1 MNNRTF
7 KQPWLYGQVTETI
20 FILLP
25 PFLCLAIIAL
35 FPAAFS
41 NTHEMSVTGWVVMI
55 LLIDVGHVYT
65 TLYRT
70 YFDRKALRKQ
80 KTILFAIP
88 FFSFVAGVI
97 VYSIGSHFFWRL
109 LAYIAVFHFIR
120 QQYGFMRL
128 YGRKEAHNTFFSRLD
143 TIVIYAATL
152 YPIIYWHLK
161 GPRNFNWFI
170 ENDFYFFQSPGFIS
184 LFNWLYYIL
193 LLIYVISVCIHSVK
207 NRYIN
212 IPKTLV
218 ILGTA
223 LSWYFGIIYFNGDMS
238 FTLLNVVSHGIPYM
252 ALVWIHGKK
261 QLVQSQYQSRFLG
274 FIFGRYGILLFLLI
288 IFSLAFIEESL
299 WDISV
304 WKEHRN
310 IFARG
315 WLPEIHFNE
324 QLLNFIVPLL
334 ALPQLT
340 HYILDGFIW
349 KIRKDEIKWSNE
361 VVENKEMGLLP

>member
-1 MNNRTF
+1 MR
-7 KQPWLYGQVTETI
+7 
-20 FILLP
+20 
-25 PFLCLAIIAL
+25 
-35 FPAAFS
+35 
-41 NTHEMSVTGWVVMI
+41 
-55 LLIDVGHVYT
+55 
-65 TLYRT
+65 
-70 YFDRKALRKQ
+70 
-80 KTILFAIP
+80 
-88 FFSFVAGVI
+88 
-97 VYSIGSHFFWRL
+97 VYSRREQVPVWMHR
-109 LAYIAVFHFIR
+109 V
-120 QQYGFMRL
+120 
-128 YGRKEAHNTFFSRLD
+128 D
-143 TIVIYAATL
+143 TITIYTATV
-152 YPIIYWHLK
+152 YPVLYWHLR
-161 GPRNFNWFI
+161 GPRHFNWFI
-170 ENDFYFFQSPGFIS
+170 DNDLLYFRSANLLSIAG
-184 LFNWLYYIL
+184 WLYVIIL
-193 LLIYVISVCIHSVK
+193 AVWIGKEIILAIRQRFFNLPRI
-207 NRYIN
+207 
-212 IPKTLV
+212 LV
-218 ILGTA
+218 IGGTL
-223 LSWYFGIIYFNGDMS
+223 LSWYMGIVFFNGDMA

-310 IFARG
+310 IFAGG